1 LSISGTKRQHGASAS
16 GTALLIHTLREFY
29 DPDTVELMRWIMYV
43 ELAFMYSGKYK
54 NTFVSL

>member
-1 LSISGTKRQHGASAS
+1 
-16 GTALLIHTLREFY
+16 
-29 DPDTVELMRWIMYV
+29 V